1 MGVGRLPALLLSL
14 TGHLYSLGTAVTR
27 THRLIKPRSSRDHD
41 YAGADSSHDHDPWQL
56 EQHCIVTLDNGI
68 SEYIHQDN
76 TTMLS
81 ALWWSG
87 LNCTLRPYYGR
98 HKIKSP
104 STNQQSQLF
113 VQSKAAYESGE
124 VQPAGVKA
132 SVERQLERSMSGAQ
146 LAPVW
151 CLEYRAF

>member
-1 MGVGRLPALLLSL
+1 MIMIIQGQTPVMIMTHGSWSSIALLLW
-14 TGHLYSLGTAVTR
+14 TMGR
-27 THRLIKPRSSRDHD
+27 ICR
-41 YAGADSSHDHDPWQL
+41 
-56 EQHCIVTLDNGI
+56 

-76 TTMLS
+76 TPKLS

-113 VQSKAAYESGE
+113 VQSTAAYERGGAARWCESVSRETAWKVHVWSTAGTCLVSG
-124 VQPAGVKA
+124 VQSLLMRYLCDGRTVWSNKSSIDMP
-132 SVERQLERSMSGAQ
+132 SV
-146 LAPVW
+146 
-151 CLEYRAF
+151 

>member
-1 MGVGRLPALLLSL
+1 MWPAPTVLSNPDHHVIMIMQGQTPVMIMTHGSWSSIALLLW
-14 TGHLYSLGTAVTR
+14 TMGR
-27 THRLIKPRSSRDHD
+27 ICR
-41 YAGADSSHDHDPWQL
+41 
-56 EQHCIVTLDNGI
+56 

-113 VQSKAAYESGE
+113 VHSQVAYETCK